1 MSDVDLVL
9 HHLKENNVFLTGGA
23 GVGKSYTT
31 TEIIRLYR
39 SQTDEQVV
47 ALGSTGVSAVNIGGF
62 TIHSFFVFGISNNFE
77 ELDQNDK
84 RSRSRL
90 SELKKILKATDLIII
105 DEISMV
111 SSNMMEMINYRL
123 NSMGYLGKLL
133 FVGDFFQ
140 LPPVQKFGQNS
151 NNDLFG
157 EKLYAFESDAWKSF
171 APVVIELTEMKRT
184 TDAEFTH
191 ILHKVRVGQC
201 DQEVM
206 NYMMRLANSHIE
218 DENPTLLFGRNAE
231 VNHTNKER
239 LAAIDAE
246 EHLLF
251 ATFEEHQGRV
261 HEKRL
266 ASWKN
271 MLPVE
276 EQLTLK
282 VGVPVLFTINK
293 WGKYANGERGIIQKI
308 EEDYIIVEKEAIYV
322 RVERHDFDLLEMKS
336 DDKGKVESI
345 KVATLS
351 QFPLKLAYAITIH
364 KSQGMSIDN
373 LICNVDNIFAPSQ
386 FYVAISRAIN
396 PKNLRLDFNRGNLMG
411 YLQKMI
417 KVDRRVVE
425 YYTQLGQSYV
435 TNEELPF

>member
-1 MSDVDLVL
+1 LSDIDLVL
-9 HHLKENNVFLTGGA
+9 KHLKNNHVFLTGGA

-31 TEIIRLYR
+31 SEIIRLYR
-39 SQTDEQVV
+39 SQSDEQVV

-77 ELDQNDK
+77 ELDQHDK

-111 SSNMMEMINYRL
+111 SSDMMEMINYRL

-140 LPPVQKFGQNS
+140 LPPVQKQGQKKTNI
-151 NNDLFG
+151 FG

-171 APVVIELTEMKRT
+171 NPIVIELTQMKRT

-191 ILHKVRVGQC
+191 ILHKVRVGEC
-201 DQEVM
+201 DKEVI
-206 NYMMRLANSHIE
+206 NYMLRLTNSKMKE
-218 DENPTLLFGRNAE
+218 ANPTFLFGRNAE
-231 VNHTNKER
+231 VNATNRTK
-239 LAAIDAE
+239 LNAVDAE

-251 ATFEEHQGRV
+251 ASLEEQEGKV

-266 ASWKN
+266 RSWKN

-293 WGKYANGERGIIQKI
+293 WGKYANGERGIIQRI
-308 EEDYIIVEKEAIYV
+308 EEEYIIVEKEEEYV
-322 RVERHDFDLLEMKS
+322 RVERHDFDLLEMQS
-336 DDKGKVESI
+336 DNKGKINSI
-345 KVATLS
+345 KLATLS
-351 QFPLKLAYAITIH
+351 QFPLKLAYAVTIH

-373 LICNVDNIFAPSQ
+373 LVCNVDNIFAPSQ

-396 PKNLRLDFNRGNLMG
+396 PKHLRLDFNRGNLSA
-411 YLQKMI
+411 YLQRMI

-425 YYTQLGQSYV
+425 YYTQLGNSYE

>member
-39 SQTDEQVV
+39 SQTDEQIV

-111 SSNMMEMINYRL
+111 SSNMMEMISYRL
-123 NSMGYLGKLL
+123 SSMGYLGKLL

-151 NNDLFG
+151 NDLFG

-184 TDAEFTH
+184 SDAEFTH

-206 NYMMRLANSHIE
+206 NYMMRLSNSQIE
-218 DENPTLLFGRNAE
+218 DENPTMLFGRNAE
-231 VNHTNKER
+231 VNSTNKER
-239 LAAIDAE
+239 LAAIEAE

-293 WGKYANGERGIIQKI
+293 WGKYANGERGIVHKIQ
-308 EEDYIIVEKEAIYV
+308 EDYMIVEKEEIYV

-351 QFPLKLAYAITIH
+351 QFPLKLAYAVTIH

-411 YLQKMI
+411 YLQNMI
-417 KVDRRVVE
+417 KVDMRVVE

>member
-1 MSDVDLVL
+1 VSDVDLVL